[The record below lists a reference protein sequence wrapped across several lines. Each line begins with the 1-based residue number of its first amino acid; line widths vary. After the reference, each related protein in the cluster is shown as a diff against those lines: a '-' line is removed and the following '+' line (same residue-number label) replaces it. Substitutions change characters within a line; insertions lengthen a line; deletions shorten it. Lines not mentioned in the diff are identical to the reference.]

1 MPALHLFALLQH
13 GHAGIHGVLAELFF
27 DSEKLIVFRQTVA
40 AAQGTG
46 LDLAAIRGHH
56 DVGDRRILVSN
67 LSILC
72 LVQKCLIEW
81 NKGR

>member
-46 LDLAAIRGHH
+46 LNLAAVRRHR
-56 DVGDRRILVSN
+56 DVGDGHVFVSN
-67 LSILC
+67 PSIF
-72 LVQKCLIEW
+72 VWFK
-81 NKGR
+81 NV